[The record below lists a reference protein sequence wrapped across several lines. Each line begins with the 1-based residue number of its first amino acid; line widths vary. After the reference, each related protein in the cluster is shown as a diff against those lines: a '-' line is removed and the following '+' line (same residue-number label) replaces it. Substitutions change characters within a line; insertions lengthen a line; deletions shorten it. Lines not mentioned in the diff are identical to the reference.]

1 MLKMMLGM
9 GNAEIQ
15 MYYNLASKLDYVEI
29 SATPD
34 GVANYRIVLA
44 DRQTNSLRQ
53 IVDLVGATVGLQ

>member
-1 MLKMMLGM
+1 
-9 GNAEIQ
+9 